1 MGQWTMNI
9 GDRVQSVY
17 KGLSYIGRI
26 VHLNC
31 HDRIHSIIVTVQ
43 LEEPLVVDD
52 VTLEKVYEQCKNLEL
67 VS

>member
-1 MGQWTMNI
+1 MNI

-26 VHLNC
+26 VNINC
-31 HDRIHSIIVTVQ
+31 HDKINSMIVTVQ
-43 LEEPLVVDD
+43 LEKPLVVDG
-52 VTLEKVYEQCKNLEL
+52 VTLDKVYEQYKNLEL